1 MADGH
6 FVPSDTGSKPVVDI
20 VFFNVIHDWVGSNRI
35 VEVIFECSEMLHSSI
50 KLDNYFDWRSW
61 LHEIY

>member
-1 MADGH
+1 MTDGH

-20 VFFNVIHDWVGSNRI
+20 VFSNVMYDWVGSNRV

-50 KLDNYFDWRSW
+50 INYLIGGKFIV
-61 LHEIY
+61 E